1 MLEEKESL
9 LHEMQSQEKEFKL
22 QNQTAMEELSLV
34 CSTNCSRA
42 IVQGQL
48 LTRDV
53 YTDECVFMLP
63 LGLAQLGLFF
73 CFIIVADICQGPTGE
88 RGYRIKSQ
96 LEN

>member
-34 CSTNCSRA
+34 CSTNCSCA
-42 IVQGQL
+42 
-48 LTRDV
+48 RDV

-63 LGLAQLGLFF
+63 LGLARLGLFF
-73 CFIIVADICQGPTGE
+73 V
-88 RGYRIKSQ
+88 
-96 LEN
+96 L

>member
-42 IVQGQL
+42 IVQGTCSLEMSTLMNVSSCCL
-48 LTRDV
+48 L
-53 YTDECVFMLP
+53 EWL
-63 LGLAQLGLFF
+63 
-73 CFIIVADICQGPTGE
+73 
-88 RGYRIKSQ
+88 
-96 LEN
+96 N